1 MFQLKRFLRPYL
13 KQTIIGSVAKLVE
26 AILELLLPLL
36 MARII
41 DVGIH
46 NMDIPYIWK
55 TGILMLGVIIV
66 GLGSATLCQYFAS
79 VTCQNVGNDI
89 RRELI
94 QKISQLSYQE
104 LDQFGN
110 ATLINRLT
118 NDVNQVVMAVAYL
131 IRLVSRAP
139 FLCVGA
145 LVMSIYIDPQL
156 SLVFVVLIPIFVL
169 VLVVIMKKTVPL
181 YQNAQRKLDRLGQ
194 VLRENLSGVRVIR
207 AFARHEKERERMDEA
222 TEQLARANIHVTNL
236 SALMNPITS
245 VVMNAGII
253 VLLYFGG
260 ISVNA
265 GNLTQGSI
273 VALINYVTQILMALI
288 IVANLVVLFT
298 KASASANRIN
308 EVLTCDVSV
317 KDQQA
322 ERELDPTAPF
332 VEFDHVSFGYNQ
344 KEVLEDISFTLP
356 VGNILGVVGTTGSGK
371 STLINLIPRFY
382 DVNQGKVRFGGKPVK
397 QLAQDY
403 LRSKITIVPQKTVL
417 FSGSIADNIRWGK
430 EDATEQE
437 IIEALK
443 AAQAYD
449 FVKTLNKG
457 IHSQIHEGGKNF
469 SGGQQQRLSIAR
481 ALVRKPDLLILDDS
495 LSALDYQTD
504 LKLRRSL
511 KEYLKNGTIIIVSQR
526 ISSVTLVD
534 HILVLDDGKLVGHG
548 KHEEL
553 LQTCETYQ
561 EIYQSQS
568 K

>member
-308 EVLTCDVSV
+308 EILTCDVSV

-382 DVNQGKVRFGGKPVK
+382 DVNQGEVRFGGKPVK

-526 ISSVTLVD
+526 ISSVTLAD

>member
-207 AFARHEKERERMDEA
+207 AFARHEKERKRMDEA

-382 DVNQGKVRFGGKPVK
+382 DVNRGEVRFGGKPVK

-526 ISSVTLVD
+526 ISSVTLAD

>member
-332 VEFDHVSFGYNQ
+332 VEFDHVSLGYNQ

-382 DVNQGKVRFGGKPVK
+382 DVNQGEVRFGGKPVK

-526 ISSVTLVD
+526 ISSVTLAD

>member
-1 MFQLKRFLRPYL
+1 M
-13 KQTIIGSVAKLVE
+13 
-26 AILELLLPLL
+26 
-36 MARII
+36 
-41 DVGIH
+41 
-46 NMDIPYIWK
+46 
-55 TGILMLGVIIV
+55 
-66 GLGSATLCQYFAS
+66 C
-79 VTCQNVGNDI
+79 I
-89 RRELI
+89 RDR
-94 QKISQLSYQE
+94 
-104 LDQFGN
+104 
-110 ATLINRLT
+110 
-118 NDVNQVVMAVAYL
+118 
-131 IRLVSRAP
+131 
-139 FLCVGA
+139 
-145 LVMSIYIDPQL
+145 
-156 SLVFVVLIPIFVL
+156 LIPIFVL

-382 DVNQGKVRFGGKPVK
+382 DVNQGEVRFGGKPVK

-437 IIEALK
+437 LSLIHISLFVILEQRVFFWK
-443 AAQAYD
+443 MQAVPTNMGH
-449 FVKTLNKG
+449 F
-457 IHSQIHEGGKNF
+457 
-469 SGGQQQRLSIAR
+469 QRL
-481 ALVRKPDLLILDDS
+481 
-495 LSALDYQTD
+495 
-504 LKLRRSL
+504 
-511 KEYLKNGTIIIVSQR
+511 
-526 ISSVTLVD
+526 
-534 HILVLDDGKLVGHG
+534 
-548 KHEEL
+548 
-553 LQTCETYQ
+553 C
-561 EIYQSQS
+561 
-568 K
+568 

>member
-382 DVNQGKVRFGGKPVK
+382 DVNQGEVRFGGKPVK

-526 ISSVTLVD
+526 ISSVTLAD

>member
-382 DVNQGKVRFGGKPVK
+382 DVNQGEVRFGGKPVK

-481 ALVRKPDLLILDDS
+481 ALVRKPNLLILDDS

-526 ISSVTLVD
+526 ISSVTLAD

>member
-1 MFQLKRFLRPYL
+1 MFQLKKFLRPYL

-139 FLCVGA
+139 FLCIGA

-382 DVNQGKVRFGGKPVK
+382 DVNQGEVRFGGKPVK

-526 ISSVTLVD
+526 ISSVTLAD

>member
-1 MFQLKRFLRPYL
+1 MFQLKRFLYPYL

-89 RRELI
+89 RQELI

-139 FLCVGA
+139 FLCIGA

-207 AFARHEKERERMDEA
+207 AFARHEKERQRMDEA
-222 TEQLARANIHVTNL
+222 TELLARANIHVTNL

-308 EVLTCDVSV
+308 EVLTCDISV

-322 ERELDPTAPF
+322 ERELDPIASL

-382 DVNQGKVRFGGKPVK
+382 DVNQGEVRFGGKPVK

-526 ISSVTLVD
+526 ISSVALAD

>member
-13 KQTIIGSVAKLVE
+13 KQTIIGSVAKLIE

-46 NMDIPYIWK
+46 NLDIPYIWK
-55 TGILMLGVIIV
+55 TGLLMLGVIIV

-89 RRELI
+89 RQELI
-94 QKISQLSYQE
+94 RKISQFSYQE

-139 FLCVGA
+139 FLCIGA

-273 VALINYVTQILMALI
+273 VALINYVTQILLALI

-298 KASASANRIN
+298 KAAASANRIN

-322 ERELDPTAPF
+322 ERELDPTAPL

-344 KEVLEDISFTLP
+344 KEVLEEISFTLP
-356 VGNILGVVGTTGSGK
+356 VGNILGIVGTTGSGK

-382 DVNQGKVRFGGKPVK
+382 DVNQGEVRFGGKPVK

-403 LRSKITIVPQKTVL
+403 LRSKITVVPQKTVL

-430 EDATEQE
+430 KDATEQE

-449 FVKTLNKG
+449 FVEKLNKG
-457 IHSQIHEGGKNF
+457 IHSPIREGGKNF

-511 KEYLKNGTIIIVSQR
+511 KEYLKNGTVIIVSQR
-526 ISSVTLVD
+526 ISSVALAD
-534 HILVLDDGKLVGHG
+534 HILVLDDGKLVGQG

-553 LQTCETYQ
+553 LQTCETYR

>member
-1 MFQLKRFLRPYL
+1 M
-13 KQTIIGSVAKLVE
+13 
-26 AILELLLPLL
+26 
-36 MARII
+36 
-41 DVGIH
+41 
-46 NMDIPYIWK
+46 
-55 TGILMLGVIIV
+55 
-66 GLGSATLCQYFAS
+66 
-79 VTCQNVGNDI
+79 
-89 RRELI
+89 
-94 QKISQLSYQE
+94 
-104 LDQFGN
+104 
-110 ATLINRLT
+110 INRLT

-139 FLCVGA
+139 FLCIGA

-382 DVNQGKVRFGGKPVK
+382 DVNQGEVRFGGKPVK

-526 ISSVTLVD
+526 ISSVTLAD

>member
-382 DVNQGKVRFGGKPVK
+382 DVNQGEVRFGGKPVK

-511 KEYLKNGTIIIVSQR
+511 REYLKNGTIIIVSQR
-526 ISSVTLVD
+526 ISSVTLAD

>member
-308 EVLTCDVSV
+308 EILTCDVSV

-382 DVNQGKVRFGGKPVK
+382 DVNQGEVRFGGKPVK

>member
-110 ATLINRLT
+110 TTLINRLT

-245 VVMNAGII
+245 VVMNAGSI

-382 DVNQGKVRFGGKPVK
+382 DVNQGEVRFGGKPVK

-437 IIEALK
+437 IIDALK

-526 ISSVTLVD
+526 ISSVTLAD

>member
-110 ATLINRLT
+110 TTLINRLT

-245 VVMNAGII
+245 VVMNAGSI

-382 DVNQGKVRFGGKPVK
+382 DVNQGEVRFGGKPVK

-526 ISSVTLVD
+526 ISSVTLAD

>member
-169 VLVVIMKKTVPL
+169 VLIVIMKKTVPL

-382 DVNQGKVRFGGKPVK
+382 DVNQGEVRFGGKPVK

-526 ISSVTLVD
+526 ISSVTLAD